1 MPIHLSPSL
10 LAADTMNLEAA
21 VRAVAAAGA
30 HSLHLDIM
38 DGHYVANLAFSPK
51 TVHDLRRVT
60 DLPLHV
66 HLEVDNPA
74 RLIPLFG
81 GADLIIVQ
89 EDTVADLAAIIDQVR
104 QGGAQ
109 VGVAV
114 NPDRPVERLLP
125 WLTQIDL
132 LLVMA
137 VWPGFGGQPFDAAV
151 LAKADWAWARR
162 RALGA
167 RFAIGLDGGL
177 SPATA
182 GAAAA
187 AGVDLLVAGS
197 AIFDGAGADAGKIA
211 RALRLLQQSAVAQSR
226 VI

>member
-1 MPIHLSPSL
+1 
-10 LAADTMNLEAA
+10 MNLEAA

-30 HSLHLDIM
+30 HSLHVDVM

-51 TVHDLRRVT
+51 TLQDLRKVT

-66 HLEVDNPA
+66 HLEVDNPTE
-74 RLIPLFG
+74 LIGLFG

-89 EDTVADLAAIIDQVR
+89 EDTVRDVAATIDQVR
-104 QGGAQ
+104 RLGAQ

-137 VWPGFGGQPFDAAV
+137 VWPGFGGQAFDAAV
-151 LAKADWAWARR
+151 LAKADWAWTQR
-162 RALGA
+162 RALPA

-177 SPATA
+177 SQLTA
-182 GAAAA
+182 GPAAA
-187 AGVDLLVAGS
+187 AGVDFLIAGS
-197 AIFDGAGADAGKIA
+197 AIFDNAGSDAAKMG
-211 RALRLLQQSAVAQSR
+211 RCVRLLYQTATAHSR
-226 VI
+226 II